1 MPISANVNK
10 SVMVAPLMSDEEW
23 DVLCTMHEK
32 GSVSVTTR
40 CCNMPAAPAQ
50 TKYGS
55 RFFRAP
61 ACKHC
66 PEDNHTVNIQSLLA
80 KALRD
85 AGWSV
90 SGSLPETG
98 SSGKNRMRVDVL
110 GTSPDVTRKIGFVVY
125 PGEPGGEGSLSI
137 MMSNVARAREAG
149 IDLVSLFPSLP
160 AGGVWAFLRQ
170 GKILPT
176 ATYMR
181 NPLMIAGLPP
191 HEYLSLVMKKP
202 PVTHKR
208 GLKPAVKICTYA
220 YPVDGKQDV
229 VCGFQIFYNDDEIWA
244 GEWTSGWSHL
254 EYIDTNRTVGGKKKA
269 YAESTRNEIKQQNL
283 LVTDPLLCA
292 EMIALRTALS
302 HVFIS
307 DGKLYQ
313 FKEIT
318 PHLILAPSR
327 NPDMRDIV
335 ADIISGGVGRR
346 YATEYP
352 RFFYLAKK
360 MVQDMKRSKTFVVA
374 MSSTPTEP
382 PQRGADDPV
391 PGMVFSAEIIAIASG
406 PNPDQEVNLV
416 TLPP

>member
-10 SVMVAPLMSDEEW
+10 SVMVAPTMSDEEW
-23 DVLCTMHEK
+23 DVLCMLHEK
-32 GSVSVTTR
+32 GSVSVVTR
-40 CCNMPAAPAQ
+40 CCNMPAVPSK

-55 RFFRAP
+55 RFFKAP
-61 ACKHC
+61 ACKHFH
-66 PEDNHTVNIQSLLA
+66 EDNHTINIQSLLA
-80 KALRD
+80 RAFRN
-85 AGWSV
+85 AGWNV
-90 SGSLPETG
+90 SGSLPEAG
-98 SSGKNRMRVDVL
+98 GSGKNRMRVDVL
-110 GTSPDVTRKIGFVVY
+110 GISPDETRKIGFVVY
-125 PGEPGGEGSLSI
+125 PGEPGGEGSLS
-137 MMSNVARAREAG
+137 MVMTNVARAREAG
-149 IDLVSLFPSLP
+149 IDLISLFPSLP
-160 AGGVWAFLRQ
+160 AGGVWGFLRQ
-170 GKILPT
+170 GKIVPN
-176 ATYMR
+176 ATYSR

-191 HEYLSLVMKKP
+191 HEYLSLVLKKP
-202 PVTHKR
+202 AVTHKR

-220 YPVDGKQDV
+220 HPMDGKRDV
-229 VCGFQIFYNDDEIWA
+229 TCGFQIFYNDDEIWA

-382 PQRGADDPV
+382 PQRGPDDPV